1 MAATSRTLYQ
11 TLCVAVPKGLG
22 GFVTIGLNGL
32 LLTRMTPAEFGVY
45 SICLLLV
52 TLADG
57 VLGAAIDMSAVKLAS
72 LHRLQDPRRAAAA
85 EQWAAVFKIGLSL
98 LLIGLLLPALPQ
110 LSQALFHRSDAALL
124 LLAMTV
130 AAAVLLMRSVF
141 THLQLR
147 GRFAAYAGLELLAQ
161 SLRVAGIA
169 AVLLWWQPSAWT
181 LTLAAL
187 GGTGLAVL
195 GGLGGLGIA
204 NLGLTPGRLRWSD
217 GSELLHTLRWML
229 LTFALSSLYARLDIL
244 LLTQWSTI
252 DQVGLFAAAQV
263 FAFVPELFGMWL
275 AVVFSPRVAPA
286 QADATLRGLMLRVQS
301 VVGAAAVS
309 AGLLIGCVLTAL
321 PGSLP
326 GKYAGAAELLMPL
339 LLGAL
344 AGMVAMPVSVPF
356 LMFAKPRFI
365 VTFDLLSAPLL
376 LLAYHLAIEHSGAVG
391 AAWVSGC
398 ARLIKAAVLLASAW
412 LWAHPA
418 RPEGLTQ
425 PL

>member
-1 MAATSRTLYQ
+1 MSASARTLYQ
-11 TLCVAVPKGLG
+11 TACVAVPKGLG
-22 GFVTIGLNGL
+22 GVVTIGLNGL

-45 SICLLLV
+45 SVCLLLV

-57 VLGAAIDMSAVKLAS
+57 VLGAAVDMSAVKLAS

-130 AAAVLLMRSVF
+130 AAAVLLMRSLF
-141 THLQLR
+141 THLQLG
-147 GRFAAYAGLELLAQ
+147 GRFAAYAGLEMLAQ

-187 GGTGLAVL
+187 AGTGLAVL
-195 GGLGGLGIA
+195 GGLGIAKLGLGLA
-204 NLGLTPGRLRWSD
+204 PWRLRWSD

-244 LLTQWSTI
+244 LLTQWSSI

-286 QADATLRGLMLRVQS
+286 QADATLRVLLLRVQS
-301 VVGAAAVS
+301 VVGAAALA
-309 AGLLIGCVLTAL
+309 AGLLIGGLLSAL
-321 PGSLP
+321 SASWL
-326 GKYAGAAELLMPL
+326 GKYAGVAELLMPL

-356 LMFAKPRFI
+356 VMFARPRFI
-365 VTFDLLSAPLL
+365 VTYDLLSAPLL
-376 LLAYHLAIEHSGAVG
+376 LLAYHLAIDHGGAVG

-412 LWAHPA
+412 IWAHPA
-418 RPEGLTQ
+418 RPEELTQ
-425 PL
+425 PP

>member
-1 MAATSRTLYQ
+1 MAATARTLYQ
-11 TLCVAVPKGLG
+11 TLCVAMPKGLG

-32 LLTRMTPAEFGVY
+32 LLTRLTPAEFGVY

-72 LHRLQDPRRAAAA
+72 LHRLHDPRRAIAA
-85 EQWAAVFKIGLSL
+85 EQWAALFKVGLSL
-98 LLIGLLLPALPQ
+98 LLIALLLPALPH

-130 AAAVLLMRSVF
+130 AAGVLLMRSLF
-141 THLQLR
+141 THLQLG

-187 GGTGLAVL
+187 SGTGLAVL
-195 GGLGGLGIA
+195 GGLRIS
-204 NLGLTPGRLRWSD
+204 NLRFTPWRLRWSD
-217 GSELLHTLRWML
+217 GFELLHTLRWML

-286 QADATLRGLMLRVQS
+286 QADASLRGLMLRVQS
-301 VVGAAAVS
+301 VVGAAALA
-309 AGLLIGCVLTAL
+309 AGLLIGGLLSAL

-326 GKYAGAAELLMPL
+326 GKYSGAAELLMPL
-339 LLGAL
+339 LLGSL
-344 AGMVAMPVSVPF
+344 AGMVALPVSVPF
-356 LMFAKPRFI
+356 VMFAKPRFI
-365 VTFDLLSAPLL
+365 VTYDLLSAPLL
-376 LLAYHLAIEHSGAVG
+376 LLAYHLAIQHGGAVG

-398 ARLIKAAVLLASAW
+398 ARLLKAAVLLVSAW
-412 LWAHPA
+412 LWAQPA
-418 RPEGLTQ
+418 RLERIKP